1 MRIGVAIPCYIGH
14 IRDCYRLLE
23 SINAQTRLPDQVVV
37 SCSSSKPSD
46 FEQKVYRFPLTVI
59 TAEERK
65 NAGQNRNIAAEK
77 LDTDIITF
85 MDADDTM
92 HPQRIEAI
100 EQAFKEGVDIVLHS
114 FLLNEECSQEFPR
127 IEEFIV
133 EKDILCQCYSGCIRF
148 KQFDPNSRIHHSQV
162 SVTQNAFKAVR
173 FREDKESE
181 SREDCRFCYGVF
193 SLPSVRSAY
202 LRYPLSKYSPH
213 RTMDHN

>member
-14 IRDCYRLLE
+14 IRDCYKLLE
-23 SINAQTRLPDQVVV
+23 SINEQTRLPDQVIV
-37 SCSSSKPSD
+37 SCSSSKSTD
-46 FEQKVYRFPLTVI
+46 FEQREYRFPLTVI
-59 TAEERK
+59 TTEERK
-65 NAGQNRNIAAEK
+65 NAGQNRNIAATC

-85 MDADDTM
+85 IDADDTM
-92 HPQRIEAI
+92 HPQRIQAI

-114 FLLNEECSQEFPR
+114 FLLNEECNQEFPR
-127 IEEFIV
+127 IGEFIV

-162 SVTQNAFKAVR
+162 SVIRGAFEAVR

-193 SLPSVRSAY
+193 SLPNIRSAY

-213 RTMDHN
+213 GTMG

>member
-14 IRDCYRLLE
+14 IQDCYRLLE
-23 SINAQTRLPDQVVV
+23 TINEQTRLPDQVIV
-37 SCSSSKPSD
+37 SCSSCKSTD
-46 FEQKVYRFPLTVI
+46 FVQKEYRFPLTVI
-59 TAEERK
+59 TNDQRK
-65 NAGQNRNIAAEK
+65 NAGQNRNIAASR

-92 HPQRIEAI
+92 HPQRIQAI

-114 FLLNEECSQEFPR
+114 FLLNEECKQEFPQ
-127 IEEFIV
+127 IETFIV

-162 SVTQNAFKAVR
+162 SVTRNAFEAVR

-193 SLPSVRSAY
+193 SLPHIRSAY

-213 RTMDHN
+213 RTMGY